1 MQMARKRIGMKKIR
15 EIIRFSETTDMSVRK
30 IARALNVSRPVV
42 AQYIRDFNAS
52 SLTYE
57 QIKGMADSQFLALFE
72 KQRNK
77 KCSKYEEL
85 SKLFPY
91 FVTELK
97 KTGVTLMILWNE
109 YQNEHP
115 GGYNYSQFC
124 YHFQVWR
131 NASKITMH
139 IEHKAGDKMFVD
151 YAGDRLTIVNR
162 RTGKEQPVEV
172 FVAILGASQLT
183 YAEASFSQ
191 KSEDWIRSNE
201 RAFIFFG
208 GVTQAIVPDNLKSG
222 VTRSDKYEP
231 GINPMFDDF
240 AEHYRTVVLP
250 ARVRRPQDKA
260 LVENAVRLVY
270 QRIYA
275 PLRNRTFWSLNE
287 LNEAIWDLLEKH
299 NNTPFQRLH
308 TSRRELFERV
318 EKQVLKPLP
327 MERYAIKQCK
337 ELTVQLNYHV
347 ELREDRHYYSVPW
360 QLKGK
365 CVRVIY
371 DDRNVAIYYDNIRII
386 QHKRDLT
393 PNDYTTLP
401 AHMPPDHQYY
411 AKWTPERFIK
421 WGQSIGDDV
430 AEMIRVVL
438 KSRKHPEQAFKTCMG
453 ILNLVK
459 EHEPDRLNKACE
471 RALGFG
477 FHSYRRIKNILDRGL
492 EEEKLEDSMELP
504 VSSHEN
510 IRGSQYY
517 Q

>member
-1 MQMARKRIGMKKIR
+1 MARKRINMKKIR
-15 EIIRFSETTDMSVRK
+15 EIIRFKETSDMSDRK
-30 IARALNVSRPVV
+30 IARALNISRPVV
-42 AQYIRDFNAS
+42 AQYIKDFNAS
-52 SLTYE
+52 GLTYE
-57 QIKGMADSQFLALFE
+57 ETKDMPDSRFLALFE

-77 KCSKYEEL
+77 RCSKYEDI

-109 YQNEHP
+109 YQKKHP
-115 GGYNYSQFC
+115 DCYSYSQFC

-131 NASKITMH
+131 NASRVTMH

-151 YAGDRLTIVNR
+151 YAGDKLVIVDR
-162 RTGKEQPVEV
+162 KAGKERSVEV

-201 RAFIFFG
+201 RAFIYCG

-222 VTRSDKYEP
+222 VTCSNRYEP
-231 GINPMFDDF
+231 GINVMFDDF
-240 AEHYRTVVLP
+240 AGHYQTVILP
-250 ARVRRPQDKA
+250 ARVCRPQDKA
-260 LVENAVRLVY
+260 LVENAVNLVY

-275 PLRNRTFWSLNE
+275 PLRNRIFYSLKE
-287 LNEAIWDLLEKH
+287 LNEAIWDLLEQH
-299 NNTPFQRLH
+299 NNTPFQRLK
-308 TSRRELFERV
+308 TSRREIFDNI

-327 MERYAIKQCK
+327 KERYAIKQCK
-337 ELTVQLNYHV
+337 ELTVQFNYHV

-365 CVRVIY
+365 RVRVVY
-371 DDRNVAIYYDNIRII
+371 DDRNVAIYYDNVRII
-386 QHKRDLT
+386 QYKRDRS
-393 PNDYTTLP
+393 PNGYTTLHI
-401 AHMPPDHQYY
+401 HMPPHHRFY
-411 AKWTPERFIK
+411 AQWSPERFIR
-421 WGQSIGDDV
+421 WAQSIGDDV
-430 AEMIRVVL
+430 AEMIQVVL
-438 KSRKHPEQAFKTCMG
+438 KSREHPEQAFKICMG

-459 EHEPDRLNKACE
+459 EHGPDRLNKACA

-477 FHSYRRIKNILDRGL
+477 FYSYKRIKNILDRGL
-492 EEEKLEDSMELP
+492 EEETLTESRELP

>member
-1 MQMARKRIGMKKIR
+1 MFPIK
-15 EIIRFSETTDMSVRK
+15 
-30 IARALNVSRPVV
+30 
-42 AQYIRDFNAS
+42 DFNAS
-52 SLTYE
+52 GLTYE
-57 QIKGMADSQFLALFE
+57 ETKDMPDSRFFALFE

-77 KCSKYEEL
+77 RCSKYEDI

-109 YQNEHP
+109 YQKKHP
-115 GGYNYSQFC
+115 DGYSYSQFC

-131 NASKITMH
+131 NASKVTMH

-151 YAGDRLTIVNR
+151 YAGDRLMIVDR
-162 RTGKEQPVEV
+162 KTGKEQPVEV

-183 YAEASFSQ
+183 YAEASLTQ

-201 RAFIFFG
+201 RAFIYCG

-222 VTRSDKYEP
+222 VTQSNRYEP
-231 GINPMFDDF
+231 GINVMFDDF
-240 AEHYRTVVLP
+240 AEHYQTVILP

-260 LVENAVRLVY
+260 LVENAVNLVY

-275 PLRNRTFWSLNE
+275 PLRNRVFYSLEE
-287 LNEAIWDLLEKH
+287 LNEAIWDLLEQH
-299 NNTPFQRLH
+299 NNTPFQRLK
-308 TSRRELFERV
+308 TSRRELFDNI
-318 EKQVLKPLP
+318 EKPVLKPLP
-327 MERYAIKQCK
+327 KERYAIKQCK
-337 ELTVQLNYHV
+337 ELTVQFNYHV

-365 CVRVIY
+365 RVRVVY
-371 DDRNVAIYYDNIRII
+371 DDRNVAIYYDNVRLI
-386 QHKRDLT
+386 QYKRDRS
-393 PNDYTTLP
+393 PNGYTTLHT
-401 AHMPPDHQYY
+401 HMPPHHRFY
-411 AKWTPERFIK
+411 AQWSPERFIR
-421 WGQSIGDDV
+421 WAQSIGDDV
-430 AEMIRVVL
+430 VEMIQVVL
-438 KSRKHPEQAFKTCMG
+438 KSREHPEQAFKTCMG

-459 EHEPDRLNKACE
+459 KHGPDRLNKACA

-477 FHSYRRIKNILDRGL
+477 FYSYKRIKNILDRGL
-492 EEEKLEDSMELP
+492 EEEPLTESRELT

>member
-1 MQMARKRIGMKKIR
+1 MARKRINMKKIR
-15 EIIRFSETTDMSVRK
+15 EIIRFKETSDMSDRK
-30 IARALNVSRPVV
+30 IARALNISRPVV
-42 AQYIRDFNAS
+42 AQYIKDFNAS
-52 SLTYE
+52 GLTYE
-57 QIKGMADSQFLALFE
+57 ETKDMPDSRFLALFE

-77 KCSKYEEL
+77 RCSKYEDI

-109 YQNEHP
+109 YQKKHP
-115 GGYNYSQFC
+115 DGYSYSQFC

-131 NASKITMH
+131 NASRVTMH

-151 YAGDRLTIVNR
+151 YAGDKLVIVDR
-162 RTGKEQPVEV
+162 KAGKERSVEV

-201 RAFIFFG
+201 RAFIYCG

-222 VTRSDKYEP
+222 VTCSNRYEP
-231 GINPMFDDF
+231 GINVMFDDF
-240 AEHYRTVVLP
+240 AGHYQTVILP

-260 LVENAVRLVY
+260 LVENAVNLVY

-275 PLRNRTFWSLNE
+275 PLRNRIFYSLKE
-287 LNEAIWDLLEKH
+287 LNEAIWDLLEQH
-299 NNTPFQRLH
+299 NNTPFQRLK
-308 TSRRELFERV
+308 TSRREIFDNI

-327 MERYAIKQCK
+327 KERYAIKQCK
-337 ELTVQLNYHV
+337 ELTVQFNYHV

-365 CVRVIY
+365 RVRVVY
-371 DDRNVAIYYDNIRII
+371 DDRNVAIYYDNVRII
-386 QHKRDLT
+386 QYKRDRS
-393 PNDYTTLP
+393 PNGYTTLHI
-401 AHMPPDHQYY
+401 HMPPHHRFY
-411 AKWTPERFIK
+411 AQWSPERFIR
-421 WGQSIGDDV
+421 WAQSIGDDV
-430 AEMIRVVL
+430 AEMIQVVL
-438 KSRKHPEQAFKTCMG
+438 KSREHPEQAFKICMG

-459 EHEPDRLNKACE
+459 EHGPDRLNKACA

-477 FHSYRRIKNILDRGL
+477 FYSYKRIKNILDRGL
-492 EEEKLEDSMELP
+492 EEEALTESRELP

>member
-1 MQMARKRIGMKKIR
+1 MARKRINMKKIR
-15 EIIRFSETTDMSVRK
+15 EIIRFKETSDMSDRK
-30 IARALNVSRPVV
+30 IARALNISRPVV
-42 AQYIRDFNAS
+42 AQYIKDFNAS
-52 SLTYE
+52 GLTYE
-57 QIKGMADSQFLALFE
+57 ETKDMPDSRFLALFE

-77 KCSKYEEL
+77 RCSKYEDI

-109 YQNEHP
+109 YQKKHP
-115 GGYNYSQFC
+115 DGYSYSQFC

-131 NASKITMH
+131 NASRVTMH

-151 YAGDRLTIVNR
+151 YAGDKLVIVDR
-162 RTGKEQPVEV
+162 KAGKERSVEV

-201 RAFIFFG
+201 RAFIYCG

-222 VTRSDKYEP
+222 VTCSNRYEP
-231 GINPMFDDF
+231 GINVMFDDF
-240 AEHYRTVVLP
+240 AGHYQTVILP

-260 LVENAVRLVY
+260 LVENAVNLVY

-275 PLRNRTFWSLNE
+275 PLRNRIFYSLKE
-287 LNEAIWDLLEKH
+287 LNEAIWDLLEQH
-299 NNTPFQRLH
+299 NNTPFQRLK
-308 TSRRELFERV
+308 TSRREIFDNI

-327 MERYAIKQCK
+327 KERYAIKQCK
-337 ELTVQLNYHV
+337 ELTVQFNYHV

-365 CVRVIY
+365 RVRVIY
-371 DDRNVAIYYDNIRII
+371 DDRNVAIYYDNVRII
-386 QHKRDLT
+386 QYKRDRS
-393 PNDYTTLP
+393 PNGYTTLHI
-401 AHMPPDHQYY
+401 HMPPHHRFY
-411 AKWTPERFIK
+411 AQWSPERFIR
-421 WGQSIGDDV
+421 WAQSIGDDV
-430 AEMIRVVL
+430 AEMIQVVL
-438 KSRKHPEQAFKTCMG
+438 KSREHPEQAFKICMG

-459 EHEPDRLNKACE
+459 EHGPDRLNKACA

-477 FHSYRRIKNILDRGL
+477 FYSYKRIKNILDRGL
-492 EEEKLEDSMELP
+492 EEEPLTESRELP

-510 IRGSQYY
+510 IRGRQYY

>member
-1 MQMARKRIGMKKIR
+1 MARKRINMKKIR
-15 EIIRFSETTDMSVRK
+15 EIIRFKETSDMSDRK
-30 IARALNVSRPVV
+30 IARALNISRPVV
-42 AQYIRDFNAS
+42 AQYIKDFNAS
-52 SLTYE
+52 GLTYE
-57 QIKGMADSQFLALFE
+57 ETKDMPDSRFLALFE

-77 KCSKYEEL
+77 RCSKYEDI

-109 YQNEHP
+109 YQKKHP
-115 GGYNYSQFC
+115 DCYSYSQFC

-131 NASKITMH
+131 NASRVTMH

-151 YAGDRLTIVNR
+151 YAGDKLVIVDR
-162 RTGKEQPVEV
+162 KAGKERSVEV

-201 RAFIFFG
+201 RAFIYCG

-222 VTRSDKYEP
+222 VTCSNRYEP
-231 GINPMFDDF
+231 GINVMFDDF
-240 AEHYRTVVLP
+240 AGHYQTVILP

-260 LVENAVRLVY
+260 LVENAVNLVY

-275 PLRNRTFWSLNE
+275 PLRNRIFYSLKE
-287 LNEAIWDLLEKH
+287 LNEAIWDLLEQH
-299 NNTPFQRLH
+299 NNTPFQRLK
-308 TSRRELFERV
+308 TSRREIFDNI

-327 MERYAIKQCK
+327 KERYAIKQCK
-337 ELTVQLNYHV
+337 ELTVQFNYHV

-365 CVRVIY
+365 RVRVVY
-371 DDRNVAIYYDNIRII
+371 DDRNVAIYYDNVRII
-386 QHKRDLT
+386 QYKRDRS
-393 PNDYTTLP
+393 PNGYTTLHI
-401 AHMPPDHQYY
+401 HMPPHHRFY
-411 AKWTPERFIK
+411 AQWSPERFIR
-421 WGQSIGDDV
+421 WAQSIGDDV
-430 AEMIRVVL
+430 AEMIQVVL
-438 KSRKHPEQAFKTCMG
+438 KSREHPEQAFKICMG

-459 EHEPDRLNKACE
+459 EHGPDRLNKACA

-477 FHSYRRIKNILDRGL
+477 FYSYKRIKNILDRGL
-492 EEEKLEDSMELP
+492 EEEPLTESRELP

-510 IRGSQYY
+510 IRGRQYY